1 MEKTLNSQTLE
12 KLAAAIAD
20 LGGMQSV
27 ADIFGI
33 KWQAVQKWRIS
44 GLPRTEFTGETNY
57 ALEMEKRAKKTGK
70 KVSAAELLEETKKSR
85 TEAAA

>member
-1 MEKTLNSQTLE
+1 MEKTLNPQALE
-12 KLAAAIAD
+12 KLTEAIES
-20 LGGMQSV
+20 LGGMQAV

-33 KWQAVQKWRIS
+33 RWQAVQKWRIS

-57 ALEMEKRAKKTGK
+57 ASEMEKRAKKTGK